1 MNLLLHL
8 KFQACRVLRMR
19 ERAQSPGG
27 DIPWS
32 PGEEQAP
39 DAREISEPPFSM
51 LSGTGGAWLPRH
63 LPPGGMGWG
72 GNRPLSHTPA
82 GAQSR
87 ASCGDGSWLLSLKSP
102 HEAK

>member
-39 DAREISEPPFSM
+39 GAREISEPSFSM

-63 LPPGGMGWG
+63 RPSGGMGG
-72 GNRPLSHTPA
+72 R
-82 GAQSR
+82 
-87 ASCGDGSWLLSLKSP
+87 
-102 HEAK
+102 